1 MRPSRSNGRNYAS
14 VSTSKTLHLMRK
26 ALFALVCFAA
36 AVFLQSCGGGNT
48 PRDVAEKSLQ
58 CLKDKKF
65 DKYVDLLY
73 FEEEINGDKDLL
85 KEKKE
90 SMQELMQNKYNMSVQ
105 QNGTIKDFKFLN
117 EEVQDSTAVVKMEV
131 SFSSGKSDTQK
142 VRLKKLPNGDWR
154 IDPKG
159 K

>member
-1 MRPSRSNGRNYAS
+1 
-14 VSTSKTLHLMRK
+14 MRK
-26 ALFALVCFAA
+26 ALFLLSCFVA
-36 AVFLQSCGGGNT
+36 AVFLQGCGSPDS
-48 PRDVAEKSLQ
+48 PRDVAEKSLGY
-58 CLKDKKF
+58 LKDKQF

-73 FEEEINGDKDLL
+73 FEEEISGDKDLL

-105 QNGTIKDFKFLN
+105 ERGAIKEFKFLN

-131 SFSSGKSDTQK
+131 SFSSGKVDTQK
-142 VRLKKLPNGDWR
+142 VRLKKLPNGNWKV
-154 IDPKG
+154 DPKG

>member
-1 MRPSRSNGRNYAS
+1 
-14 VSTSKTLHLMRK
+14 MRK
-26 ALFALVCFAA
+26 ALFVLVCFAT
-36 AVFLQSCGGGNT
+36 AVFLQGCGSGNN

-73 FEEEINGDKDLL
+73 FEEEVTGDKDLL
-85 KEKKE
+85 KEKKA

-105 QNGTIKDFKFLN
+105 EKGSIKDFKFLE
-117 EEVQDSTAVVKMEV
+117 EEVKDSTAVVKMEV
-131 SFSSGKSDTQK
+131 SFSSGKVDTQSVK
-142 VRLKKLPNGDWR
+142 LKKLPNGDWKV
-154 IDPKG
+154 DPKG

>member
-1 MRPSRSNGRNYAS
+1 
-14 VSTSKTLHLMRK
+14 MRK
-26 ALFALVCFAA
+26 ALFALICFAV